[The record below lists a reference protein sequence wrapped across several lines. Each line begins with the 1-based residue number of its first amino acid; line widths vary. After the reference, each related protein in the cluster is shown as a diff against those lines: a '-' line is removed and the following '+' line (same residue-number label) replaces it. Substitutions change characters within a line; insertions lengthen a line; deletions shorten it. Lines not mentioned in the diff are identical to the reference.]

1 MKNVFKAVVI
11 LIVLFA
17 FSEANAQIS
26 AGLGVHYGTD
36 INNVGFSMNGEYQIN
51 EQWSAAP
58 SFTLFL
64 KKDYVTWSALDLDA
78 NYQITKIEKV
88 GGLYGLAGLNMTF
101 YKIKLEYDLGVYGDY
116 SDSASGTEIG
126 LSLGLGLDIPIGDKL
141 ALAPEI
147 RYTVGGA
154 NYLRMGAK
162 VMYAF

>member
-1 MKNVFKAVVI
+1 MKNLLKAAVV
-11 LIVLFA
+11 LMVMFT
-17 FSEANAQIS
+17 FSEANAQYS

-36 INNVGFSMNGEYQIN
+36 INNIGFSINGKYQIN

-78 NYQITKIEKV
+78 NYLITNIEKV

-101 YKIKLEYDLGVYGDY
+101 YKIDLEYYGAP
-116 SDSASGTEIG
+116 STSATGTEIG
-126 LSLGLGLDIPIGDKL
+126 LNLGLGLDITINEKF
-141 ALAPEI
+141 AVAPEV
-147 RYTVGGA
+147 RYTLGGA
-154 NYLRMGAK
+154 SYLRMGAK

>member
-1 MKNVFKAVVI
+1 MKNLLKAA
-11 LIVLFA
+11 IVLLVMFT
-17 FSEANAQIS
+17 FSEANAQYS
-26 AGLGVHYGTD
+26 AGIGVHYGTD
-36 INNVGFSMNGEYQIN
+36 ISNIGFSINGKYQIN

-78 NYQITKIEKV
+78 NYKITEIEKV

-101 YKIKLEYDLGVYGDY
+101 YKIKVEYIGIESESVT
-116 SDSASGTEIG
+116 GTEIG
-126 LSLGLGLDIPIGDKL
+126 LNLGLGLDIPINDKI
-141 ALAPEI
+141 AVAPEV

>member
-1 MKNVFKAVVI
+1 MKNLLKAA
-11 LIVLFA
+11 IVLLIMFT
-17 FSEANAQIS
+17 FSEANAQYS

-36 INNVGFSMNGEYQIN
+36 ISNIGFSINGKYQIN

-78 NYQITKIEKV
+78 NYKITEIEKV

-101 YKIKLEYDLGVYGDY
+101 YKIKVEYYGIE
-116 SDSASGTEIG
+116 SESVTGKEIG
-126 LSLGLGLDIPIGDKL
+126 LNLGLGLDIPINDKI
-141 ALAPEI
+141 AVAPEV